1 MIKAA
6 ERKWWQVMKLSII
19 VPVYNMAA
27 DDKLR
32 FCLDSLVSQT
42 IADYEIIAVDDASTD
57 ESLEIL
63 REYESKYPWKFKAV
77 QSFENVKQGGARNKG
92 LDIARGTWIG
102 FVDSDDWV
110 APDMYEKLI
119 RKAEQT
125 GADVV
130 GCDYCMVDTHTMNV
144 GKLMPNNTM
153 DQTGVLD
160 QERYKKLVMN
170 PGSMVI
176 KVYLKEVIDA
186 YNLRF
191 PEKSFYEDNCA
202 SPIWMLHFTHFEK
215 VEEPLYYYYQHDA
228 STVHKI
234 SVEKCEDR
242 LAMGKRMIEE
252 ARRYGIYKS
261 YRHEFEFAFS
271 KVYYM
276 NTLFSYMLGVK
287 KPKVKFLKKIADGM
301 RQEFPDFQENIY
313 YLKAFDEEQ
322 RRLAAMHMRSPL
334 KFKFYF
340 QLLYFYRNNIRRGA
354 KKGEA

>member
-1 MIKAA
+1 
-6 ERKWWQVMKLSII
+6 MKLSII

-32 FCLDSLVSQT
+32 FCLDSLINQT

-63 REYESKYPWKFKAV
+63 REYESKYPWKFKAL
-77 QSFENVKQGGARNKG
+77 QSYENVRQGGARNKG

-110 APDMYEKLI
+110 APEMYEKLI

-144 GKLMPNNTM
+144 GRLMPNNTA
-153 DQTGVLD
+153 DQTGVLEH
-160 QERYKKLVMN
+160 ERYKKLVMN

-176 KVYLKEVIDA
+176 KVYLKAVIDA
-186 YNLRF
+186 YDLRF

-215 VEEPLYYYYQHDA
+215 VEEPFYYYYQHDA
-228 STVHKI
+228 STVHEI

-252 ARRYGIYKS
+252 ARRYGIYKP

-287 KPKVKFLKKIADGM
+287 KPRLKFLKKIADGI
-301 RQEFPDFQENIY
+301 RQEFPEFQDNIY
-313 YLKAFDEEQ
+313 YQKTFDEEQ
-322 RRLAAMHMRSPL
+322 KRLAAMHMQSPL
-334 KFKFYF
+334 KFKIYF
-340 QLLYFYRNNIRRGA
+340 QLLYFYRNKIRRGA
-354 KKGEA
+354 ANA

>member
-1 MIKAA
+1 
-6 ERKWWQVMKLSII
+6 MKLSIV

-77 QSFENVKQGGARNKG
+77 QSFENARQGGARNKG

-130 GCDYCMVDTHTMNV
+130 GGDYCMVDTHTMNV

-160 QERYKKLVMN
+160 QERYKKLVIN

-176 KVYLKEVIDA
+176 KVYLKAVIDA
-186 YNLRF
+186 YGLRF

-228 STVHKI
+228 STVHEI
-234 SVEKCEDR
+234 SVEKCKDR

-252 ARRYGIYKS
+252 ARRYGIYKT

-271 KVYYM
+271 KVYYV

-287 KPKVKFLKKIADGM
+287 KPKVKFLKEIADGI

-313 YLKAFDEEQ
+313 YLKTFDEEQ

-334 KFKFYF
+334 KFKLYF
-340 QLLYFYRNNIRRGA
+340 QLLYFYRNKIRHGA